1 MSGNHLEVFGAFNF
15 FFFLGG
21 EGVLQIAISLLNQHL
36 PGVCSY
42 LCFAFAETR
51 KLILWDLDRVLIAVV
66 IHCKKLNF
74 LVYRV
79 LTRWSD

>member
-15 FFFLGG
+15 FFFWG
-21 EGVLQIAISLLNQHL
+21 EGVLQIEISLLNQHL

-66 IHCKKLNF
+66 IYCKKLNF

>member
-1 MSGNHLEVFGAFNF
+1 M
-15 FFFLGG
+15 
-21 EGVLQIAISLLNQHL
+21 LQIAISLLNQCL

-51 KLILWDLDRVLIAVV
+51 KLILQDLDPVFIAVV